1 MIMLTSPAGK
11 PFRVARLGKIPISV
25 GHSWPYLLI
34 GLLVILIA
42 DGQLTPATIK
52 DGAKTALLWWGCLVA
67 AVAIHEAG
75 HVLMSLALRV
85 PVHPIVLDVWAGH
98 VRSRVRYGPGR
109 AMLVAIAGPLAN
121 LATALLSY
129 SNREVAAWSLTVVP
143 FMVLNLGMFIYHI
156 LPGLPQDG
164 GQIVSGVVR
173 WVTQSETSGMEVG
186 AWSGRFVIIA
196 AAGLLLGLPIALGKH
211 LPRPV
216 DMVWVGLLVVVLWR
230 ATSDVFRVVRRRHLT
245 DQILTRS
252 IARPTETVPRH
263 TRLDIIDVTY
273 KRGSGVLVLD
283 DNEEPI
289 GVLVVG
295 AGGPRRRDVLTAGDV
310 MLPAPGPGWV
320 QDATLDDDISDQADV
335 MVATSYPVIA
345 IRTESGR
352 YGLVWRADLDKEM
365 YRRGSLF
372 GPRRARLDLQAAE
385 RTSSQP

>member
-164 GQIVSGVVR
+164 GEILSGVVR

-186 AWSGRFVIIA
+186 AWSGRFVIVA

-216 DMVWVGLLVVVLWR
+216 DMVGVGLLVVVLWR
-230 ATSDVFRVVRRRHLT
+230 ATSDVLRVVRRRHLT

>member
-11 PFRVARLGKIPISV
+11 PFTVARLGKVPISV
-25 GHSWPYLLI
+25 GQSWPYLLI
-34 GLLVILIA
+34 GLLVILLA
-42 DGQLTPATIK
+42 DRELSAGTIPN
-52 DGAKTALLWWGCLVA
+52 GAKTALLWWGCLAA

-75 HVLMSLALRV
+75 HALMSLALRV

-98 VRSRVRYGPGR
+98 LRTRIPYGPGR
-109 AMLVAIAGPLAN
+109 SMLVAIAGPLAN
-121 LATALLSY
+121 LVTALLSY
-129 SNREVAAWSLTVVP
+129 NNREVATWSLTVVP
-143 FMVLNLGMFIYHI
+143 FMVLNLGMFAYHI

-164 GQIVSGVVR
+164 GLVVSGVVR

-186 AWSGRFVIIA
+186 AWAGRFVIIA
-196 AAGLLLGLPIALGKH
+196 AAALFLGGPIVVARQ

-230 ATSDVFRVVRRRHLT
+230 ATSQVLKVVRRRHLT

-263 TRLDIIDVTY
+263 TRLDIVDATY
-273 KRGSGVLVLD
+273 RRGSGVLVLD
-283 DNEEPI
+283 DDENPI

-295 AGGPRRRDVLTAGDV
+295 AGGPRRRDVRTAGDE
-310 MLPAPGPGWV
+310 MLLAPGPDWV
-320 QDATLDDDISDQADV
+320 QDAVLDDDISDQADV

-345 IRTESGR
+345 IRTEEGR
-352 YGLVWRADLDKEM
+352 YGLVWRADLDREM

-372 GPRRARLDLQAAE
+372 GPRRARLELQRAE
-385 RTSSQP
+385 RTGSQP

>member
-25 GHSWPYLLI
+25 GQSWPYLLI
-34 GLLVILIA
+34 GFLVVLIG
-42 DGQLTPATIK
+42 DSQLTPATITE
-52 DGAKTALLWWGCLVA
+52 GAKTALLWWGCLAA

-85 PVHPIVLDVWAGH
+85 PVHPIVLDIWAGH
-98 VRSRVRYGPGR
+98 VRSRIRYGPGR
-109 AMLVAIAGPLAN
+109 AMLVAIAGPFAN

-129 SNREVAAWSLTVVP
+129 NNRDVATWSLTVVP

-196 AAGLLLGLPIALGKH
+196 AAGLLFALPIALGKH

-230 ATSDVFRVVRRRHLT
+230 ATSDVLKAVRRRHLT

-295 AGGPRRRDVLTAGDV
+295 AGGPRRRDVLTAGDL

-345 IRTESGR
+345 VRTEVGR
-352 YGLVWRADLDKEM
+352 YGLIWRADLDKEM

-385 RTSSQP
+385 RASSQP

>member
-11 PFRVARLGKIPISV
+11 PFTVARLGKVPISV
-25 GHSWPYLLI
+25 GQSWPYLLI
-34 GLLVILIA
+34 GLLVILLA
-42 DGQLTPATIK
+42 DGELNSVTIT
-52 DGAKTALLWWGCLVA
+52 DGAKAALLWWGCLLV

-75 HVLMSLALRV
+75 HALMSLALRV
-85 PVHPIVLDVWAGH
+85 PVHLIVLDVWAGH
-98 VRSRVRYGPGR
+98 VRTRIPYGPGR
-109 AMLVAIAGPLAN
+109 AMLVALAGPLAN

-129 SNREVAAWSLTVVP
+129 YNRQVAAWSLTVVP

-164 GQIVSGVVR
+164 GLVVSGVVH

-186 AWSGRFVIIA
+186 AWSGRFVVVA
-196 AAGLLLGLPIALGKH
+196 AAALFLGVPIVLAGQ

-216 DMVWVGLLVVVLWR
+216 DMVWVGLLVAVLWR
-230 ATSDVFRVVRRRHLT
+230 ETSQLLRVVRRRHLT

-263 TRLDIIDVTY
+263 TRLDIIDATY

-283 DNEEPI
+283 DDEKPI

-295 AGGPRRRDVLTAGDV
+295 AGGPRRRDVLTAGDE
-310 MLPAPGPGWV
+310 MLLAPGPDWV
-320 QDATLDDDISDQADV
+320 QDAVLDDDISNQADV

-345 IRTESGR
+345 IRTEEGR

-372 GPRRARLDLQAAE
+372 GPRRARLELQRAA
-385 RTSSQP
+385 RTGSQP

>member
-11 PFRVARLGKIPISV
+11 PFTVARLGKIPISI
-25 GHSWPYLLI
+25 GQSWPYLLI
-34 GLLVILIA
+34 GLLVILLADGELSAGTIA
-42 DGQLTPATIK
+42 DGAR
-52 DGAKTALLWWGCLVA
+52 TALLWWGSLVA

-98 VRSRVRYGPGR
+98 VRTRIPYGPGR
-109 AMLVAIAGPLAN
+109 AMLVAIASPLAN

-129 SNREVAAWSLTVVP
+129 YNREVAAWSLTVVP
-143 FMVLNLGMFIYHI
+143 FMVLNLGMFIYHV

-164 GQIVSGVVR
+164 GLVVSGVVR

-196 AAGLLLGLPIALGKH
+196 AAALFLGGPIVVAGK

-216 DMVWVGLLVVVLWR
+216 DMVWVGLLVAVLWR
-230 ATSDVFRVVRRRHLT
+230 ATSQVLGAVRRRHLT

-263 TRLDIIDVTY
+263 TRLDIIDATY
-273 KRGSGVLVLD
+273 RRGSGVLVLD
-283 DNEEPI
+283 DDEKPI

-295 AGGPRRRDVLTAGDV
+295 AGGPRRRDVRTAGDV
-310 MLPAPGPGWV
+310 MLLAPGPDWV
-320 QDATLDDDISDQADV
+320 QDATLDDGISDQADV

-345 IRTESGR
+345 IRTEEGR
-352 YGLVWRADLDKEM
+352 YGLVWRADLDNEM
-365 YRRGSLF
+365 YRRGSPF
-372 GPRRARLDLQAAE
+372 GPRRARLELQRAE
-385 RTSSQP
+385 RTGSQP

>member
-1 MIMLTSPAGK
+1 MIILTSPAGK
-11 PFRVARLGKIPISV
+11 PFTVARLGKIPISV
-25 GHSWPYLLI
+25 GQSWPYLLI
-34 GLLVILIA
+34 GLLVLLIA

-85 PVHPIVLDVWAGH
+85 PVRPIVLDVWAGH

-186 AWSGRFVIIA
+186 AWSGRFVIVA

-216 DMVWVGLLVVVLWR
+216 DMVGVGLLVVVLWR
-230 ATSDVFRVVRRRHLT
+230 ATSDVLRVVRRRHLT
-245 DQILTRS
+245 DQILTRG

-345 IRTESGR
+345 IRTEEGR

-365 YRRGSLF
+365 HRRGSLF
-372 GPRRARLDLQAAE
+372 GPRRARLELERAE
-385 RTSSQP
+385 RTGSQL

>member
-11 PFRVARLGKIPISV
+11 PFTVRLGKIPISV
-25 GHSWPYLLI
+25 GRSWPYLLI
-34 GLLVILIA
+34 GLLVIVLA
-42 DGQLTPATIK
+42 DGELSPGTIAE
-52 DGAKTALLWWGCLVA
+52 GAKTALLWWGCLVA

-85 PVHPIVLDVWAGH
+85 PVHAIVLDVWAGH
-98 VRSRVRYGPGR
+98 VRTRIPYGPGR

-129 SNREVAAWSLTVVP
+129 NNREVAAWSLTVVP
-143 FMVLNLGMFIYHI
+143 FMVLNLGLFIYHV

-164 GQIVSGVVR
+164 GLVVSAVVR

-196 AAGLLLGLPIALGKH
+196 AAALFLGGPIVATGQ

-216 DMVWVGLLVVVLWR
+216 DMVWVGLLVAVLWR
-230 ATSDVFRVVRRRHLT
+230 ETSQVLRMVRRRHLT
-245 DQILTRS
+245 DQILTRR

-263 TRLDIIDVTY
+263 TRLDIIDATY
-273 KRGSGVLVLD
+273 RRGSGVLVLD
-283 DNEEPI
+283 DDEKPI

-310 MLPAPGPGWV
+310 MLLAPGPDWV

-345 IRTESGR
+345 IRTEEGR

-372 GPRRARLDLQAAE
+372 GPRRARLELQRAD
-385 RTSSQP
+385 RTGSQP

>member
-1 MIMLTSPAGK
+1 VIMLTSPAGK
-11 PFRVARLGKIPISV
+11 PFTVARLGKVPISV
-25 GHSWPYLLI
+25 GQSWPYLLI
-34 GLLVILIA
+34 GLLVILLA
-42 DGQLTPATIK
+42 DGELNSVTIT
-52 DGAKTALLWWGCLVA
+52 DGAKAALLWWGCLLA

-75 HVLMSLALRV
+75 HALMSLALRV
-85 PVHPIVLDVWAGH
+85 PVHRIVLDVWAGH
-98 VRSRVRYGPGR
+98 VRTRIPYGPGR
-109 AMLVAIAGPLAN
+109 AMLVALAGPLAN

-129 SNREVAAWSLTVVP
+129 YNRQVAAWSLTVVP

-164 GQIVSGVVR
+164 GLVVSGVVH

-186 AWSGRFVIIA
+186 AWSGRFVVVA
-196 AAGLLLGLPIALGKH
+196 AAALFLGVPIVLAGQ

-216 DMVWVGLLVVVLWR
+216 DMVWVGLLVAVLWR
-230 ATSDVFRVVRRRHLT
+230 ETSQLLRVVRRRHLT

-263 TRLDIIDVTY
+263 TRLDIIDATY

-283 DNEEPI
+283 DDEKPV

-295 AGGPRRRDVLTAGDV
+295 AGGPRRRDVRTAGDE
-310 MLPAPGPGWV
+310 MLLAPGPDWV
-320 QDATLDDDISDQADV
+320 QDAVLDDDISNQADV

-345 IRTESGR
+345 IRTEEGR

-372 GPRRARLDLQAAE
+372 GPRRARLELQRAA
-385 RTSSQP
+385 RTGSQP

>member
-1 MIMLTSPAGK
+1 
-11 PFRVARLGKIPISV
+11 
-25 GHSWPYLLI
+25 
-34 GLLVILIA
+34 
-42 DGQLTPATIK
+42 
-52 DGAKTALLWWGCLVA
+52 
-67 AVAIHEAG
+67 
-75 HVLMSLALRV
+75 
-85 PVHPIVLDVWAGH
+85 
-98 VRSRVRYGPGR
+98 
-109 AMLVAIAGPLAN
+109 MLVAIAGPLAN
-121 LATALLSY
+121 LITAILSY
-129 SNREVAAWSLTVVP
+129 YNRDVATWSLTVVP
-143 FMVLNLGMFIYHI
+143 FMVLNLGMFIYHV

-164 GQIVSGVVR
+164 GQVVSGVVR

-186 AWSGRFVIIA
+186 AWAGRFVIIA
-196 AAGLLLGLPIALGKH
+196 AAALFLGVPLVVSKQ

-216 DMVWVGLLVVVLWR
+216 DMVWVSLVVAVLWR
-230 ATSDVFRVVRRRHLT
+230 STTEVLRVVRRRHLT
-245 DQILTRS
+245 DQILTRN

-263 TRLDIIDVTY
+263 TRLDIIDATY

-320 QDATLDDDISDQADV
+320 QEATLDDEISDPADMLV
-335 MVATSYPVIA
+335 TLAYPVIA
-345 IRTESGR
+345 VRTDAGR

-372 GPRRARLDLQAAE
+372 GPRRARLELQAAE

>member
-1 MIMLTSPAGK
+1 VIMLTSPAGK

-25 GHSWPYLLI
+25 GQSWPYLLI
-34 GLLVILIA
+34 GLLVLLIA

-186 AWSGRFVIIA
+186 AWSGRFVIVA

-216 DMVWVGLLVVVLWR
+216 DMVGVGLLVVVLWR
-230 ATSDVFRVVRRRHLT
+230 ATSDVLRVVRRRHLT

>member
-1 MIMLTSPAGK
+1 VIMLTSPAGK
-11 PFRVARLGKIPISV
+11 PFTVARLGKIPISV
-25 GHSWPYLLI
+25 GQSWPYLLI
-34 GLLVILIA
+34 GLLVVLLA
-42 DGQLTPATIK
+42 DGELSAGTTAE
-52 DGAKTALLWWGCLVA
+52 GAKTALLWWGCLVA

-85 PVHPIVLDVWAGH
+85 PVHPIVLDIWAGH
-98 VRSRVRYGPGR
+98 VRTRIPYGPGR

-129 SNREVAAWSLTVVP
+129 NNRQVAAWSLTVVP
-143 FMVLNLGMFIYHI
+143 FMVLNLGLFIYQV

-164 GQIVSGVVR
+164 GLVVSAVVR

-196 AAGLLLGLPIALGKH
+196 AAALFLGVPIVVAGQ

-216 DMVWVGLLVVVLWR
+216 DMVWVGLLVAVLWR
-230 ATSDVFRVVRRRHLT
+230 ATSQVLRMVRRRHLT
-245 DQILTRS
+245 DQILTRR

-263 TRLDIIDVTY
+263 TRLDIIDATY
-273 KRGSGVLVLD
+273 RRGSGVLVLD
-283 DNEEPI
+283 DDEKPI

-310 MLPAPGPGWV
+310 MLLAPGPDWV

-345 IRTESGR
+345 IRTEEGR

-365 YRRGSLF
+365 RRRGSLF
-372 GPRRARLDLQAAE
+372 GPRRARLDLQQAE
-385 RTSSQP
+385 RTGSQP

>member
-1 MIMLTSPAGK
+1 
-11 PFRVARLGKIPISV
+11 
-25 GHSWPYLLI
+25 
-34 GLLVILIA
+34 
-42 DGQLTPATIK
+42 
-52 DGAKTALLWWGCLVA
+52 
-67 AVAIHEAG
+67 
-75 HVLMSLALRV
+75 VLMSLALRV

-98 VRSRVRYGPGR
+98 VRARVRYGPGR

>member
-1 MIMLTSPAGK
+1 MLTSPAGK
-11 PFRVARLGKIPISV
+11 PFTVARLGKIPISV
-25 GHSWPYLLI
+25 GQSWPYLLI
-34 GLLVILIA
+34 GLLVVLLA
-42 DGQLTPATIK
+42 DGKLSAGTTAE
-52 DGAKTALLWWGCLVA
+52 GAKTALLWWGCLVA

-85 PVHPIVLDVWAGH
+85 PVHPIVLDIWAGH
-98 VRSRVRYGPGR
+98 VRTRIPYGPGR

-129 SNREVAAWSLTVVP
+129 NNRQVAAWSLTVVP
-143 FMVLNLGMFIYHI
+143 FMVLNLGLFIYQV

-164 GQIVSGVVR
+164 GLVVSAVVR

-196 AAGLLLGLPIALGKH
+196 AAALFLGSPIVVAGQ

-216 DMVWVGLLVVVLWR
+216 DMVWVGLLVAVLWR
-230 ATSDVFRVVRRRHLT
+230 ATSQVLRMVRRRHLT
-245 DQILTRS
+245 DQILTRR

-263 TRLDIIDVTY
+263 TRLDIIDATY
-273 KRGSGVLVLD
+273 RRGSGVLVLD
-283 DNEEPI
+283 DDEKPI

-310 MLPAPGPGWV
+310 MLLAPGPDWV

-345 IRTESGR
+345 IRTEEGR

-365 YRRGSLF
+365 RRRGSLF
-372 GPRRARLDLQAAE
+372 GPRRARLDLQQAE
-385 RTSSQP
+385 RTGSQP

>member
-98 VRSRVRYGPGR
+98 VRARVRYGPGR

-365 YRRGSLF
+365 YRRGSPF
-372 GPRRARLDLQAAE
+372 GPRRARLELQRAE
-385 RTSSQP
+385 RTGSQP

>member
-11 PFRVARLGKIPISV
+11 PFTVARLGKVPISV
-25 GHSWPYLLI
+25 GQSWPYLLL
-34 GLLVILIA
+34 GLLVLLLVDRERNA
-42 DGQLTPATIK
+42 DTVSN
-52 DGAKTALLWWGCLVA
+52 GAKTALLWWGCLAA

-75 HVLMSLALRV
+75 HALMSLALRV

-98 VRSRVRYGPGR
+98 LPTRIPYGPGR
-109 AMLVAIAGPLAN
+109 SMLVALAGPLAN

-129 SNREVAAWSLTVVP
+129 NNREVAAWSLTVVP
-143 FMVLNLGMFIYHI
+143 FMALNLGMFVYHI

-164 GQIVSGVVR
+164 GLVVSGVVR

-196 AAGLLLGLPIALGKH
+196 AAALFLGGPIVATGQ

-216 DMVWVGLLVVVLWR
+216 DMVWVGLLVAVLWR
-230 ATSDVFRVVRRRHLT
+230 ATSQVLRMVRRRHLT
-245 DQILTRS
+245 DQILTRR
-252 IARPTETVPRH
+252 IARPTETVPRY
-263 TRLDIIDVTY
+263 TRLDNIDAMY
-273 KRGSGVLVLD
+273 RRGSGVLVLD
-283 DNEEPI
+283 DDEMPI

-310 MLPAPGPGWV
+310 MLLAPGPDWV

-345 IRTESGR
+345 IRTEEGR

-365 YRRGSLF
+365 HRRGNLF
-372 GPRRARLDLQAAE
+372 GPRRARLELQRAE
-385 RTSSQP
+385 RTGSQP

>member
-1 MIMLTSPAGK
+1 MITLTSPAGK
-11 PFRVARLGKIPISV
+11 PFTVARLGKVPISV
-25 GHSWPYLLI
+25 GQSWPYLLI
-34 GLLVILIA
+34 GLFVILLA
-42 DGQLTPATIK
+42 DGELNSVTIT
-52 DGAKTALLWWGCLVA
+52 DGAKAALLWWGCLLA

-75 HVLMSLALRV
+75 HALMSLALRV
-85 PVHPIVLDVWAGH
+85 PVHRIVLDVWAGH
-98 VRSRVRYGPGR
+98 VRTRIPYGPGR
-109 AMLVAIAGPLAN
+109 AMLVALAGPLAN

-129 SNREVAAWSLTVVP
+129 YNRQVAAWSLTVVP
-143 FMVLNLGMFIYHI
+143 FMVLNLGMFVYHI

-164 GQIVSGVVR
+164 GLVVSGVVH

-186 AWSGRFVIIA
+186 AWSGRFVVVA
-196 AAGLLLGLPIALGKH
+196 AAALFLGVPIVLAGQ

-216 DMVWVGLLVVVLWR
+216 DMVWVGLLVAVLWR
-230 ATSDVFRVVRRRHLT
+230 ETSRLLRVVRRRHLT

-263 TRLDIIDVTY
+263 TRLDIIDATY

-283 DNEEPI
+283 DDEKPI

-295 AGGPRRRDVLTAGDV
+295 AGGPRRRDVRTAGDE
-310 MLPAPGPGWV
+310 MLLAPGPDWV
-320 QDATLDDDISDQADV
+320 QDAVLDDDISNQADV

-345 IRTESGR
+345 IRTEEGR

-372 GPRRARLDLQAAE
+372 GPRRARLELQRAA
-385 RTSSQP
+385 RTGSQP

>member
-11 PFRVARLGKIPISV
+11 PFMVARLGKIPISV
-25 GHSWPYLLI
+25 GQSWPYLLI
-34 GLLVILIA
+34 GLLVILLA
-42 DGQLTPATIK
+42 DGELSPGTIAE
-52 DGAKTALLWWGCLVA
+52 GAKTALLWWGCLAA

-85 PVHPIVLDVWAGH
+85 PVHAIVLDVWAGH
-98 VRSRVRYGPGR
+98 VRTRIPYGPGR

-129 SNREVAAWSLTVVP
+129 NNRDVAAWSLTVVP
-143 FMVLNLGMFIYHI
+143 FMVLNLGLFIYHV

-164 GQIVSGVVR
+164 GLVVSAVVR

-196 AAGLLLGLPIALGKH
+196 AAALFLGGPIVVAGQ

-216 DMVWVGLLVVVLWR
+216 DMVWVGLLVAVLWR
-230 ATSDVFRVVRRRHLT
+230 ATSQVLRMVRRRHLT
-245 DQILTRS
+245 DQILTRR

-263 TRLDIIDVTY
+263 TRLDIIDATY
-273 KRGSGVLVLD
+273 RRGSGVLVLD
-283 DNEEPI
+283 DDEKPI

-310 MLPAPGPGWV
+310 MLLAPGPDWV

-345 IRTESGR
+345 IRTEEGR

-372 GPRRARLDLQAAE
+372 GPLRARLELQRAE
-385 RTSSQP
+385 RTGSQP

>member
-1 MIMLTSPAGK
+1 VIMLTSPAGK
-11 PFRVARLGKIPISV
+11 PFTVARLGKVPISV
-25 GHSWPYLLI
+25 GQSWPYLLI
-34 GLLVILIA
+34 GLLVILLA
-42 DGQLTPATIK
+42 GGELNSVTIT
-52 DGAKTALLWWGCLVA
+52 DGAKAALLWWGCLLA

-75 HVLMSLALRV
+75 HALMSLALRV
-85 PVHPIVLDVWAGH
+85 PVHRIVLDVWAGH
-98 VRSRVRYGPGR
+98 VRTRIPYGPGR
-109 AMLVAIAGPLAN
+109 AMLVALAGPLAN

-129 SNREVAAWSLTVVP
+129 YNRQVAAWSLTVVP

-164 GQIVSGVVR
+164 GLVVSAVVR

-186 AWSGRFVIIA
+186 AWSGRFVVVA
-196 AAGLLLGLPIALGKH
+196 AAALFLGVPIVLAGQ

-216 DMVWVGLLVVVLWR
+216 DMVWVGLLVAVLWR
-230 ATSDVFRVVRRRHLT
+230 ETNQLLRVVRRRHLT

-252 IARPTETVPRH
+252 IARPTETVPLH
-263 TRLDIIDVTY
+263 TRLDIIDATY

-283 DNEEPI
+283 DDEKPI

-295 AGGPRRRDVLTAGDV
+295 AGGPRRRDVRTAGDE
-310 MLPAPGPGWV
+310 MLLAPGPDWV
-320 QDATLDDDISDQADV
+320 QDAVLDDDISNQADV

-345 IRTESGR
+345 IRTEEGR

-372 GPRRARLDLQAAE
+372 GPRRARLELQRAA
-385 RTSSQP
+385 RTGSQP

>member
-1 MIMLTSPAGK
+1 MIMLTSPSGK
-11 PFRVARLGKIPISV
+11 PFMVARVGKVSISI
-25 GHSWPYLLI
+25 GQSWPYLLI
-34 GLLVILIA
+34 GLLVILLA
-42 DGQLTPATIK
+42 DGALTPAAIRA
-52 DGAKTALLWWGCLVA
+52 GARTALLWWGCLVV

-75 HVLMSLALRV
+75 HMLMSLALRV

-98 VRSRVRYGPGR
+98 VRTRIRYGPGK
-109 AMLVAIAGPLAN
+109 AMLVAIAGPAAN
-121 LATALLSY
+121 LITAILSY
-129 SNREVAAWSLTVVP
+129 YNREVAAWSLTVVP
-143 FMVLNLGMFIYHI
+143 FMVLNLGLFIYHV

-164 GQIVSGVVR
+164 GQVVSGVVR
-173 WVTQSETSGMEVG
+173 WVTQSETSGMEVAG
-186 AWSGRFVIIA
+186 WSGRFVIIA
-196 AAGLLLGLPIALGKH
+196 AAALFLGGPLVVAKQ

-216 DMVWVGLLVVVLWR
+216 DMVWVSLVVAVLWR
-230 ATSDVFRVVRRRHLT
+230 STTEVLRVVRRRHLT

-283 DNEEPI
+283 DSGEPI

-310 MLPAPGPGWV
+310 MIPAPGPGWV
-320 QDATLDDDISDQADV
+320 QDAILDDDVSDPADMLV
-335 MVATSYPVIA
+335 TLGYPVIA
-345 IRTESGR
+345 VRTDAGR
-352 YGLVWRADLDKEM
+352 YGLIWRADLNKEM

-372 GPRRARLDLQAAE
+372 GPRRARLELQAAE

>member
-11 PFRVARLGKIPISV
+11 PFTVARLGKVPISV
-25 GHSWPYLLI
+25 GQSWPYLLI
-34 GLLVILIA
+34 GLLVILLA
-42 DGQLTPATIK
+42 DGELNSVTIT
-52 DGAKTALLWWGCLVA
+52 DGAKAALLWWGCLLA

-75 HVLMSLALRV
+75 HALMSLALRV
-85 PVHPIVLDVWAGH
+85 PVHRIVLDVWAGH
-98 VRSRVRYGPGR
+98 VRTRIPYGPGR
-109 AMLVAIAGPLAN
+109 AMLVALAGPLAN

-129 SNREVAAWSLTVVP
+129 YNRQVAAWSLTVVP

-164 GQIVSGVVR
+164 GLVVSGVVH

-186 AWSGRFVIIA
+186 AWSGRFVVVA
-196 AAGLLLGLPIALGKH
+196 AAALFLGVPIVLAGQ

-216 DMVWVGLLVVVLWR
+216 DMVWVGLLVAVLWR
-230 ATSDVFRVVRRRHLT
+230 ETNQLLRVVRRRHLT

-263 TRLDIIDVTY
+263 TRLDIIDATY

-283 DNEEPI
+283 DDEKPV

-295 AGGPRRRDVLTAGDV
+295 AGGPRRRDVRTAGDE
-310 MLPAPGPGWV
+310 MLLAPGPDWV
-320 QDATLDDDISDQADV
+320 QDAVLDDDISNQADV

-345 IRTESGR
+345 IRTEEGR

-372 GPRRARLDLQAAE
+372 GPRRARLELQRAA
-385 RTSSQP
+385 RTGSQP

>member
-1 MIMLTSPAGK
+1 MIMLKSPAGK
-11 PFRVARLGKIPISV
+11 PFTVGRLGKIPISV
-25 GHSWPYLLI
+25 GQSWPYLLI
-34 GLLVILIA
+34 GLLVILLA
-42 DGQLTPATIK
+42 DGEFSPGTIA

-67 AVAIHEAG
+67 AVGIHEAG

-85 PVHPIVLDVWAGH
+85 PVHPIVLDIWAGH
-98 VRSRVRYGPGR
+98 GRTRVPYGPGR

-129 SNREVAAWSLTVVP
+129 YNREVAAWSLTVVP
-143 FMVLNLGMFIYHI
+143 FMVLNLGMFIYHV

-164 GQIVSGVVR
+164 GLVVSGVVR
-173 WVTQSETSGMEVG
+173 WVTQSKTSGMEVG

-196 AAGLLLGLPIALGKH
+196 AAALFLGGPIVVAGK

-216 DMVWVGLLVVVLWR
+216 DMVWVGLLVAVLWR
-230 ATSDVFRVVRRRHLT
+230 ATSQVLGAVRRRHLT

-263 TRLDIIDVTY
+263 TRLDIIDATY
-273 KRGSGVLVLD
+273 RRGSGVLVLD
-283 DNEEPI
+283 DDEKPI

-295 AGGPRRRDVLTAGDV
+295 AGGPRRRDVRTAGDV
-310 MLPAPGPGWV
+310 MLLAPGPDWV

-345 IRTESGR
+345 IRTEEGR

-365 YRRGSLF
+365 YRRGSPF
-372 GPRRARLDLQAAE
+372 GPRRARLEQQRAE
-385 RTSSQP
+385 RTGSQP

>member
-1 MIMLTSPAGK
+1 VIMLTSPAGK

>member
-98 VRSRVRYGPGR
+98 VRARVRYGPGR

>member
-196 AAGLLLGLPIALGKH
+196 AAGLLLGLPIALGEH

-216 DMVWVGLLVVVLWR
+216 DMVGVGLLVVVLWR
-230 ATSDVFRVVRRRHLT
+230 ATSDVLRVVRRRHLT

-345 IRTESGR
+345 IRTDAGR

-365 YRRGSLF
+365 YRRGSPF
-372 GPRRARLDLQAAE
+372 GPRRARLELQRAE
-385 RTSSQP
+385 RTGSQP